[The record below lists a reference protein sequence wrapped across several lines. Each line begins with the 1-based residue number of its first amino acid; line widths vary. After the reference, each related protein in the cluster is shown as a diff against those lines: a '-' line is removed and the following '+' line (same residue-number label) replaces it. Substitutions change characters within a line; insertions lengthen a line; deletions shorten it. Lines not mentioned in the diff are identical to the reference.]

1 MLVMLMNKNKKIKK
15 LNNKGFAISTVLYSL
30 LIMVFLIVVLIMSIM
45 ASNRKSTHDL
55 VETVE
60 DDLNRYSVSNTKFE
74 FSDVSD
80 GNPKE
85 YQVPNSGWYRIELWG
100 ASGGSTTSETGKE
113 QAGGK
118 GAYTSGVTY
127 FEKGTLLYFY
137 IGGTTTTA
145 TGGTNGGGNGGI
157 KTGKGGGG
165 STDVRTKP
173 GNWYLPESLQSRIM
187 VAAGGGGADGL
198 GDGSPGGEG
207 GETFGASGSANKIK
221 LGSVE
226 YINAK
231 YGGQT
236 GSKRLSFIN
245 IITYSENCNGAAIK
259 IDGNIFHKD
268 EKSDN
273 KTCGSLG
280 EGGGVPY
287 DSGGGGGAGYVG
299 GGAGNQYNDI
309 AGSGAGGSSFIAGY
323 SNMNYKTTF
332 SSGEEL
338 ALFVDDGRYFIDG
351 QMTAGVNEGNG
362 AARIEYISSNS
373 KDNKPIK
380 NEQLKNV
387 RYIKDCS
394 YGTVKDK
401 TKVIW
406 SEISAIDEDGKKVE
420 FDSKKSS
427 ITGKTTQTGSIN
439 RLTDKNLETN
449 VEVSKAEASEVC
461 LKVELSETSNLN
473 EISVIHDWE
482 KSDNPLI
489 GHSLSVS
496 SDNTNWTA
504 LIASESN
511 TQENIIEKTSG
522 TRYTNCN
529 LNTSNNEIPD
539 GVYYIYS
546 ALAPYNQALT
556 AKNAN
561 DVTDAMDR
569 SKQYVRIEPKQT
581 TAIQEWAI
589 GKIPNTA
596 YYKIVETNSNTA
608 LQVKDSLGQSD
619 TQVNTASGYNDDYQW
634 TQWQI
639 VSQKDGTYIIQA
651 RIGSNYLTARTNS
664 YYTSSDVKIMSKG
677 TSGFLLSQ
685 RWILKP
691 VNL

>member
-118 GAYTSGVTY
+118 GAYTSGVIY
-127 FEKGTLLYFY
+127 FDKGTLLYFY

-145 TGGTNGGGNGGI
+145 TGGTNGGGNGGT

-165 STDVRTKP
+165 STDVRTKS
-173 GNWYLPESLQSRIM
+173 GNWDLPESLQSRIM

-207 GETFGASGSANKIK
+207 GETFGASGSANKTK
-221 LGSVE
+221 SDSAE
-226 YINAK
+226 YTNAK

-236 GSKRLSFIN
+236 GSKRWSFIN
-245 IITYSENCNGAAIK
+245 IKQYSENCNGAVIK
-259 IDGNIFHKD
+259 VNGNIFHRGKETED
-268 EKSDN
+268 Y
-273 KTCGSLG
+273 KTCGALG

-323 SNMNYKTTF
+323 SNMNYITTF
-332 SSGEEL
+332 KSGDEQ

-373 KDNKPIK
+373 IDNKPIK

-406 SEISAIDEDGKKVE
+406 SEISAIDEDGKKVG
-420 FDSKKSS
+420 FKTPS
-427 ITGKTTQTGSIN
+427 ITGRTILTGSISN
-439 RLTDKNLETN
+439 LTDKNLETS
-449 VEVSKAEASEVC
+449 VEASKTEASEAC

-529 LNTSNNEIPD
+529 LNTSSNEIPD

-561 DVTDAMDR
+561 DVTDTMDR
-569 SKQYVRIEPKQT
+569 SKQYVRIEPQQT

-589 GKIPNTA
+589 GKIPNNSG
-596 YYKIVETNSNTA
+596 YYKIVETSSNTA

-619 TQVNTASGYNDDYQW
+619 TQVNTASGYNDAYQW

-639 VSQKDGTYIIQA
+639 TSQKDGTYIIQGK
-651 RIGSNYLTARTNS
+651 IGSNYLTARTNS

>member
-1 MLVMLMNKNKKIKK
+1 MNKNKKIKK

-30 LIMVFLIVVLIMSIM
+30 LIMVFLIVILIMSIM

-127 FEKGTLLYFY
+127 FDKGTLLYFY

-145 TGGTNGGGNGGI
+145 AGGTNGGGNGGT

-165 STDVRTKP
+165 STDVRTKS
-173 GNWYLPESLQSRIM
+173 GNWDLVESLQSRIM
-187 VAAGGGGADGL
+187 IAAGGGGADGL

-221 LGSVE
+221 SGSAE
-226 YINAK
+226 YTNAK

-236 GSKRLSFIN
+236 GSKRWSFIN
-245 IITYSENCNGAAIK
+245 IKTYSENCNGAVIK

-323 SNMNYKTTF
+323 SNMNYITKF
-332 SSGEEL
+332 SSRDEL

-406 SEISAIDEDGKKVE
+406 SEISAINENGKKVE

-427 ITGKTTQTGSIN
+427 ITGQTTLTGNIR

-529 LNTSNNEIPD
+529 LNTSNHEIPD

-569 SKQYVRIEPKQT
+569 SKQYVRIEPQQT

>member
-118 GAYTSGVTY
+118 GAYTSGVIY
-127 FEKGTLLYFY
+127 FDKGTLLYFY

-145 TGGTNGGGNGGI
+145 TGGTNGGGNGGT

-165 STDVRTKP
+165 STDVRTKS
-173 GNWYLPESLQSRIM
+173 GNWDLPESLQSRIM

-207 GETFGASGSANKIK
+207 GETFGASGSANKTK
-221 LGSVE
+221 SDSAE
-226 YINAK
+226 YTNAK

-236 GSKRLSFIN
+236 GSKRWSFIN
-245 IITYSENCNGAAIK
+245 IKQYSENCNGAVIK
-259 IDGNIFHKD
+259 VNGNIFHRGKETED
-268 EKSDN
+268 Y
-273 KTCGSLG
+273 KTCGALG

-323 SNMNYKTTF
+323 SNMNYITTF
-332 SSGEEL
+332 KSGDEQ

-373 KDNKPIK
+373 IDNKPIK

-406 SEISAIDEDGKKVE
+406 SEISAIDEDGKKVG
-420 FDSKKSS
+420 FKTPS
-427 ITGKTTQTGSIN
+427 ITGRTILTGSISN
-439 RLTDKNLETN
+439 LTDKNLETS
-449 VEVSKAEASEVC
+449 VEASKTEASEAC

-529 LNTSNNEIPD
+529 LNTSSNEIPD

-569 SKQYVRIEPKQT
+569 SKQYVRIEPQQT

-589 GKIPNTA
+589 GKIPNTG
-596 YYKIVETNSNTA
+596 YYKIVETSSNTA

-619 TQVNTASGYNDDYQW
+619 TQVNTASGYNDAYQW

-639 VSQKDGTYIIQA
+639 TSQKDGTYIIQA
-651 RIGSNYLTARTNS
+651 KIGSNYLTARTNS

>member
-1 MLVMLMNKNKKIKK
+1 MNKNKKIKK

-30 LIMVFLIVVLIMSIM
+30 LIMVFLIVILIMSIM

-127 FEKGTLLYFY
+127 FDKGTLLYFY

-145 TGGTNGGGNGGI
+145 TGGTNGGGNGGT

-165 STDVRTKP
+165 STDVRTKS
-173 GNWYLPESLQSRIM
+173 GNWDLVESLQSRIM
-187 VAAGGGGADGL
+187 IAAGGGGADGL

-207 GETFGASGSANKIK
+207 GETFGASGSANKTK
-221 LGSVE
+221 SDSAE
-226 YINAK
+226 YTNAK

-236 GSKRLSFIN
+236 GSKRWSFIN
-245 IITYSENCNGAAIK
+245 IKQYSENCNGAVIK
-259 IDGNIFHKD
+259 VNGDIFHRGKETD
-268 EKSDN
+268 DY
-273 KTCGSLG
+273 KTCGVLG
-280 EGGGVPY
+280 KGGGVPY

-323 SNMNYKTTF
+323 SNMNYITTF
-332 SSGEEL
+332 KSGDEQV
-338 ALFVDDGRYFIDG
+338 LFVDDDRYFIDG

-373 KDNKPIK
+373 IDNKPIK

-406 SEISAIDEDGKKVE
+406 SEISAIDENGKKVE

-427 ITGKTTQTGSIN
+427 ITGQTTLTGNII

-496 SDNTNWTA
+496 SDDTNWTA

-569 SKQYVRIEPKQT
+569 SKQYVRIEPQQT

>member
-55 VETVE
+55 VEAVE

-127 FEKGTLLYFY
+127 FDKGTLLYFY

-145 TGGTNGGGNGGI
+145 AGGTNGGGNGGT

-165 STDVRTKP
+165 STDVRTKS
-173 GNWYLPESLQSRIM
+173 GNWDLPESLQSRIM

-207 GETFGASGSANKIK
+207 GETFGASGSANKTK
-221 LGSVE
+221 SDSAE
-226 YINAK
+226 YTNAK

-236 GSKRLSFIN
+236 GSKRWSFIN
-245 IITYSENCNGAAIK
+245 IKQYSENCNGAVIK
-259 IDGNIFHKD
+259 VNGNIFHRGKETED
-268 EKSDN
+268 Y
-273 KTCGSLG
+273 KTCGALG

-323 SNMNYKTTF
+323 SNMNYITKF
-332 SSGEEL
+332 KSGDEQ

-373 KDNKPIK
+373 IDNKPIK

-406 SEISAIDEDGKKVE
+406 SEISAIDEDGKKVG
-420 FDSKKSS
+420 FKTPS
-427 ITGKTTQTGSIN
+427 ITGRTILTGSISN
-439 RLTDKNLETN
+439 LTDKNLETS
-449 VEVSKAEASEVC
+449 VEASKTEASEAC

-529 LNTSNNEIPD
+529 LNTSSNEIPD

-561 DVTDAMDR
+561 DVTDTMDR
-569 SKQYVRIEPKQT
+569 SKQYVRIEPQQT

-619 TQVNTASGYNDDYQW
+619 TQVNTASGYNDAYQW

>member
-118 GAYTSGVTY
+118 GAYTSGVIY
-127 FEKGTLLYFY
+127 FDKGTLLYFY

-145 TGGTNGGGNGGI
+145 TGGTNGGGNGGT

-165 STDVRTKP
+165 STDVRTKS
-173 GNWYLPESLQSRIM
+173 GNWDLPESLQSRIM

-207 GETFGASGSANKIK
+207 GETFGASGSANKTK
-221 LGSVE
+221 SGSAE
-226 YINAK
+226 YTNAK

-236 GSKRLSFIN
+236 GSKRWSFIN
-245 IITYSENCNGAAIK
+245 IKQYSENCNGAVIK
-259 IDGNIFHKD
+259 VNGDIFHRGKETED
-268 EKSDN
+268 Y
-273 KTCGSLG
+273 KTCGALG

-323 SNMNYKTTF
+323 SNMNYITKF
-332 SSGEEL
+332 KSGDEQ

-373 KDNKPIK
+373 IDNKPIK

-406 SEISAIDEDGKKVE
+406 SEISAIDENGKKVE
-420 FDSKKSS
+420 FNSKKTS
-427 ITGKTTQTGSIN
+427 ITGQITGSKSN
-439 RLTDKNLETN
+439 LTDKNLETS
-449 VEVSKAEASEVC
+449 VEASKTEASEAC

-529 LNTSNNEIPD
+529 LNTSSNEIPD

-569 SKQYVRIEPKQT
+569 SKQYVRIEPQQT

-589 GKIPNTA
+589 GKIPNSG
-596 YYKIVETNSNTA
+596 YYKIVETSSNTA

-619 TQVNTASGYNDDYQW
+619 TQVNTASGYNDAYQW

-639 VSQKDGTYIIQA
+639 TSQKDGTYIIQA
-651 RIGSNYLTARTNS
+651 IIGSNYLTARTNS

-677 TSGFLLSQ
+677 ASGFLLSQ

>member
-1 MLVMLMNKNKKIKK
+1 MNKNKKIKK

-30 LIMVFLIVVLIMSIM
+30 LIMVFLIVILIMSIM

-127 FEKGTLLYFY
+127 FDKGTLLYFY

-145 TGGTNGGGNGGI
+145 TGGTNGGGNGGT

-165 STDVRTKP
+165 STDVRTKS
-173 GNWYLPESLQSRIM
+173 GNWDLPESLQSRIM

-221 LGSVE
+221 SDSAE

-236 GSKRLSFIN
+236 GSKRRSFIN
-245 IITYSENCNGAAIK
+245 IITYSENCNGAVIK
-259 IDGNIFHKD
+259 IDGKIFHID
-268 EKSDN
+268 EKRDN
-273 KTCGSLG
+273 KTCGALG

-299 GGAGNQYNDI
+299 GGAGNQYDDI

-338 ALFVDDGRYFIDG
+338 DLFVDDGRYFIDG

-406 SEISAIDEDGKKVE
+406 SEISAIDEDGKKVS
-420 FDSKKSS
+420 FTTSS
-427 ITGKTTQTGSIN
+427 ITGQTTQTGNIS

-449 VEVSKAEASEVC
+449 VEVSKAEESEVC

-561 DVTDAMDR
+561 DVTDTMDR

>member
-30 LIMVFLIVVLIMSIM
+30 LIMVFLIVILIMSIM

-118 GAYTSGVTY
+118 GAYTSGVIY
-127 FEKGTLLYFY
+127 FDKGTLLYFY

-145 TGGTNGGGNGGI
+145 AGGTNGGGNGGT

-165 STDVRTKP
+165 STDVRTKS
-173 GNWYLPESLQSRIM
+173 GNWDLPESLQSRIM

-207 GETFGASGSANKIK
+207 GETFGASGSANKTK
-221 LGSVE
+221 SGSAE
-226 YINAK
+226 YTNAK

-236 GSKRLSFIN
+236 GSKRWSFIN
-245 IITYSENCNGAAIK
+245 IKQYSENCNGAVIK
-259 IDGNIFHKD
+259 VNGDIFHRGKETED
-268 EKSDN
+268 Y
-273 KTCGSLG
+273 KTCGALG

-323 SNMNYKTTF
+323 SNMNYITKF
-332 SSGEEL
+332 KSGDEQ

-373 KDNKPIK
+373 IDNKPIK

-406 SEISAIDEDGKKVE
+406 SEISAIDEDGKKVG
-420 FDSKKSS
+420 FKTPS
-427 ITGKTTQTGSIN
+427 ITGQITGSISN
-439 RLTDKNLETN
+439 LTDKNLETS
-449 VEVSKAEASEVC
+449 VEASKTEASEAC

-529 LNTSNNEIPD
+529 LNTSSNEIPD

-569 SKQYVRIEPKQT
+569 SKQYVRIEPQQT

-589 GKIPNTA
+589 GKIPNTG
-596 YYKIVETNSNTA
+596 YYKIVETSSNTA

-619 TQVNTASGYNDDYQW
+619 TQVNTASGYNDAYQW

-639 VSQKDGTYIIQA
+639 TSQKDGTYIIQA
-651 RIGSNYLTARTNS
+651 KIGSNYLTARTNS

>member
-118 GAYTSGVTY
+118 GAYTSGVIY
-127 FEKGTLLYFY
+127 FDKGTLLYFY

-145 TGGTNGGGNGGI
+145 TGGTNGGGNGGP

-165 STDVRTKP
+165 STDVRTKS
-173 GNWYLPESLQSRIM
+173 GNWDLVESLQSRIM

-207 GETFGASGSANKIK
+207 GETFGASGSANKTK
-221 LGSVE
+221 SDSAE
-226 YINAK
+226 YTNAK

-236 GSKRLSFIN
+236 GSKRWSFIN
-245 IITYSENCNGAAIK
+245 IKQYSENCNGAVIK
-259 IDGNIFHKD
+259 VNGNIFHRGKETED
-268 EKSDN
+268 Y
-273 KTCGSLG
+273 KTCGALG

-323 SNMNYKTTF
+323 SNMNYITKF
-332 SSGEEL
+332 KSGDEQ

-373 KDNKPIK
+373 IDNKPIK

-406 SEISAIDEDGKKVE
+406 SEISAIDEDGKKVG
-420 FDSKKSS
+420 FKTPS
-427 ITGKTTQTGSIN
+427 ITGQITGSISN
-439 RLTDKNLETN
+439 LTDKNLETS
-449 VEVSKAEASEVC
+449 VEASKTEASEAC

-529 LNTSNNEIPD
+529 LNTSSNEIPD

-569 SKQYVRIEPKQT
+569 SKQYVRIEPQQT

-589 GKIPNTA
+589 GKIPNTG
-596 YYKIVETNSNTA
+596 YYKIVETSSNTA

-619 TQVNTASGYNDDYQW
+619 TQVNTASGYNDAYQW

-639 VSQKDGTYIIQA
+639 TSQKDGTYIIQA
-651 RIGSNYLTARTNS
+651 KIGSNYLTARTNS

>member
-30 LIMVFLIVVLIMSIM
+30 LIMVFLIVILIMSIM

-118 GAYTSGVTY
+118 GAYTSGVIY
-127 FEKGTLLYFY
+127 FDKGTLLYFY

-145 TGGTNGGGNGGI
+145 TGGTNGGGNGGP

-165 STDVRTKP
+165 STDVRTKS
-173 GNWYLPESLQSRIM
+173 GNWDLVESLQSRIM

-207 GETFGASGSANKIK
+207 GETFGASGSANKTK
-221 LGSVE
+221 SDSAE
-226 YINAK
+226 YTNAK

-236 GSKRLSFIN
+236 GSKRWSFIN
-245 IITYSENCNGAAIK
+245 IKQYSENCNGAVIK
-259 IDGNIFHKD
+259 VNGNIFHRGKETED
-268 EKSDN
+268 Y
-273 KTCGSLG
+273 KTCGALG

-323 SNMNYKTTF
+323 SNMNYITKF
-332 SSGEEL
+332 KSGDEQ

-373 KDNKPIK
+373 IDNKPIK

-406 SEISAIDEDGKKVE
+406 SEISAIDEDGKKVG
-420 FDSKKSS
+420 FKTPS
-427 ITGKTTQTGSIN
+427 ITGQITGSISN
-439 RLTDKNLETN
+439 LTDKNLETS
-449 VEVSKAEASEVC
+449 VEASKTEASEAC

-529 LNTSNNEIPD
+529 LNTSSNEIPD

-569 SKQYVRIEPKQT
+569 SKQYVRIEPQQT

-589 GKIPNTA
+589 GKIPNTG
-596 YYKIVETNSNTA
+596 YYKIVETSSNTA

-619 TQVNTASGYNDDYQW
+619 TQVNTASGYNDAYQW

-639 VSQKDGTYIIQA
+639 TSQKDGTYIIQA
-651 RIGSNYLTARTNS
+651 KIGSNYLTARTNS